1 MSEIEKEKL
10 NDDAVI
16 NIVTAVIKQAVIDY
30 QKIYRQFLLNKK
42 GKAETE
48 IELYDLK
55 KFFRSS
61 FFTMFTNH
69 DPEAFINIIEKD
81 AVERIDLRDRSLYH
95 RSESKYS
102 SGRRIAT
109 AAQAAGRETGKRKKS
124 YVKKKS
130 YPRIDEIS

>member
-42 GKAETE
+42 GKAETAS
-48 IELYDLK
+48 ELYDLK
-55 KFFRSS
+55 KFFRSY
-61 FFTMFTNH
+61 FFTMFTDH

-81 AVERIDLRDRSLYH
+81 TAERIDLRARSLYL
-95 RSESKYS
+95 RLESQYG
-102 SGRRIAT
+102 SGRRIA
-109 AAQAAGRETGKRKKS
+109 AAKAALSETGKRKKS

-130 YPRIDEIS
+130 YSRIDEIS